1 MLVERDN
8 EQSRVVSS
16 TSFHDRLVK
25 FSMFF
30 RLENGTV
37 KWTFDFRKSN
47 DKHPRSFSRRD
58 QVIEEIRVVRDE

>member
-8 EQSRVVSS
+8 EQSRVASS

-30 RLENGTV
+30 RLENRTV
-37 KWTFDFRKSN
+37 KSAFDFRKSN
-47 DKHPRSFSRRD
+47 EKRPRSASQWD